1 MAHKKRLNYF
11 DAFERQADLAARE
24 VKILCDAV
32 DDYPGVDGLKDLVD
46 KAHDIEHEGD
56 VVPHEVFNALA
67 VDFMPPLDRDDIIT
81 ITKGLDDVIDYLEGT
96 IQRFYMHNVETLPEE
111 LKDYAKLLRKSTK
124 ALCAALK
131 EFRNFKKSKKI
142 MGLIDDI
149 AGIEE
154 EGDELFFRSM
164 HDLYANSTNPIQVH
178 VGDMLY
184 QRLENAIDACEHVS
198 DIMGTILLK
207 NS

>member
-1 MAHKKRLNYF
+1 MTTGTSEPKGAPAPVRPRPTAPPVYRGTSKMA
-11 DAFERQADLAARE
+11 QAHARSW
-24 VKILCDAV
+24 
-32 DDYPGVDGLKDLVD
+32 
-46 KAHDIEHEGD
+46 
-56 VVPHEVFNALA
+56 
-67 VDFMPPLDRDDIIT
+67 
-81 ITKGLDDVIDYLEGT
+81 GLDDVIDYLEGT